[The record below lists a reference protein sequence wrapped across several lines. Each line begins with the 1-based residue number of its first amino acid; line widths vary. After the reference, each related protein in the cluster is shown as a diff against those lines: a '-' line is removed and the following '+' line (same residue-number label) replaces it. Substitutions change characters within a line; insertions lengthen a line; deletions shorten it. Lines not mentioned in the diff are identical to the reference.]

1 LESNFIIDYVCLEG
15 EDRIMKVEMTK
26 VKFLGLIIFA
36 GILMWYFCPWFIRLV
51 GRDGPSE
58 LTPPPPVLKPVD
70 IDES

>member
-1 LESNFIIDYVCLEG
+1 
-15 EDRIMKVEMTK
+15 MKVEMTK